1 MIFMSER
8 KSKLKT
14 LVIVFLILMALIS
27 LTNFLNLE
35 YQGEIVKPAGLSV
48 LIGIAAYFITAR
60 TNEKKNEGFNI
71 KTFPKQLKDGKL
83 IALILIPS
91 VINIISWY
99 VTDPMIPGY
108 VDHLKDRTDILDPSK
123 MGGTMFTLIVAA
135 LGEEIAN
142 RAFFQKQL
150 GKIAGVIPSLIITS
164 LFFALAHYESGD
176 ILTVVYD
183 LSLIFINSIFY
194 GLVFKRTDNAWCSWV
209 SHLLANITGFI
220 LMYM

>member
-1 MIFMSER
+1 MSER

-35 YQGEIVKPAGLSV
+35 YQGEIVKPAGLAV
-48 LIGIAAYFITAR
+48 LIGIAAYFITAG
-60 TNEKKNEGFNI
+60 TNEKKNEGLDI
-71 KTFPKQLKDGKL
+71 KRFPKQLKDGKL

-91 VINIISWY
+91 AINILSWY

-150 GKIAGVIPSLIITS
+150 SKITGFIPSLLITS
-164 LFFALAHYESGD
+164 LFFAAAHYSQGD
-176 ILTVVYD
+176 LLTVLYD
-183 LSLIFINSIFY
+183 LFLVFINSIFY
-194 GLVFKRTDNAWCSWV
+194 GLVFKKTDNAWCSWL
-209 SHLLANITGFI
+209 SHMLANLTGVI
-220 LMYM
+220 LLWL